1 MIIVLFGQ
9 PNSGKSTLAM
19 GLEKMFMHTHNIDGD
34 EFRSVFQNQDYS
46 KEGRLRN
53 LSKAVDVGYYLYA
66 KGMCD
71 NLVYSMNFPYKE
83 TRDYLRQYMPEAVF
97 VYLHYQTPRG
107 REKYH
112 ANDFE
117 IPSQEEALHL
127 DTEQLTIE
135 QCIKQII
142 NQVALKSRNGEK

>member
-34 EFRSVFQNQDYS
+34 EFRNVFKNTDYS
-46 KEGRLRN
+46 RAGRLIN
-53 LSKAVDVGYYLYA
+53 LTKAVDVGYYLIA
-66 KGMCD
+66 NGMCD

-83 TRDYLRQYMPEAVF
+83 TRDYLKSLMPEAVF
-97 VYLHYQTPRG
+97 FYLHYSNPRG
-107 REKYH
+107 REIYH
-112 ANDFE
+112 VEDFE
-117 IPSQEEALHL
+117 VPTKQEATYL

-135 QCIKQII
+135 QCLKKIVS
-142 NQVALKSRNGEK
+142 QVAIQTRNGAK